1 MTWHVQPSAML
12 FERFD
17 RLLFLAKGGKTVYF
31 DEVGKNSGKLID
43 YFERHGGPKY
53 QKGENPAEYILHAI
67 GAAPGS
73 HSDINWHS
81 EWLESPERAAVR
93 EELARLRSDRP
104 KEAGDKDKD
113 PAAYKEFAAPLAQ
126 QFSIVTKRVF
136 QQIWRSPTY
145 IYSKIALVSIVGL
158 FIGFSLFKADNSA
171 QGMQNQLFGVSVIS
185 RTILCIELADLMNPR
200 TDLLAVRNGSSRPH
214 TLFLLIVS
222 ISPFSPI
229 PRCPLYLQSVGLQT
243 QWFRSLTL
251 TSYFSFERYSGL
263 TVFGQLCQQ
272 IMPHFVTQRS
282 LYEIRERPSKT
293 YSWKVGRRPQPL
305 GTSTC

>member
-1 MTWHVQPSAML
+1 MPSSETWAKVSRSGLDVLQASSPLTRCFFSPGLNVEQRKRLTIGVELVAKPQLLLFLDEPTSGLDSQTSWNILDLLERLANHGQAILCTIHQPSAML

-53 QKGENPAEYILHAI
+53 QPGENPAEYILHAI

-93 EELARLRSDRP
+93 EELARLRSERP
-104 KEAGDKDKD
+104 NEVGPKDDD
-113 PAAYKEFAAPLAQ
+113 PAAYKEFAAPLGQ

-171 QGMQNQLFGVSVIS
+171 QGMQNQLFGVSSVS
-185 RTILCIELADLMNPR
+185 DSLAMQQLTPDILPCR
-200 TDLLAVRNGSSRPH
+200 SS
-214 TLFLLIVS
+214 
-222 ISPFSPI
+222 
-229 PRCPLYLQSVGLQT
+229 C
-243 QWFRSLTL
+243 
-251 TSYFSFERYSGL
+251 
-263 TVFGQLCQQ
+263 C
-272 IMPHFVTQRS
+272 
-282 LYEIRERPSKT
+282 
-293 YSWKVGRRPQPL
+293 
-305 GTSTC
+305 